1 MIKYKNIIACCLV
14 AVLAILSFSLI
25 PTIGTTARADTIVVD
40 DGKLHIKINNTVNPI
55 AENIGVVGET
65 NYLTVDASLD
75 GDSNIPLSYEWEVKI
90 DNSLDVKIIIENM
103 SEIISFAD
111 IRNYGIYY
119 DGLLGSSLA
128 PNNPFNFNIAG
139 YFNLN
144 NFTPVIFNDLK
155 KPWGVSIYGK
165 NNAFKIINFKLFDN
179 NSYAYPA
186 NSNKLNLAGFA
197 KGTYTL
203 RCKISHP
210 NADTV
215 YSDEVTAT
223 ISVKPVLNF
232 AISPTTKTCY
242 LDDPYIINITGS
254 VTNPFDDSLKFEWFN
269 GANAISDV
277 TGTSFDIKS
286 LAVGT
291 HTIKCKITANYA
303 DTKELTST
311 VTIKNRPTITVTTQP
326 TSKPI
331 VWYGVGDK
339 ISVGGTLTYG
349 LTDDQAITYQW
360 YQNDVAMTGQTATTL
375 DLSALKL
382 DVGQYDFKCKMT
394 STDAVDVTSDV
405 ANIDVKKLKILINKQ
420 PDNIRMVVGTEM
432 KLTTEISLNADV
444 ENVSYKWVVNNIALE
459 NETEPELQLKNFEKG
474 TYEIYCEV
482 TADDEIVRTNSSFVE
497 ITAHFNQT
505 IFILVFVAFVLICAV
520 IIIKKLKGDNRK

>member
-1 MIKYKNIIACCLV
+1 MLALVLLFSASII
-14 AVLAILSFSLI
+14 SLN
-25 PTIGTTARADTIVVD
+25 GMTANADTIVVN

-55 AENIGVVGET
+55 AENVGVVGET

-75 GDSNIPLSYEWEVKI
+75 GDSDIPLSYEWEVKI
-90 DNSLDVKIIIENM
+90 DTALDVKIFSSSSSDIYSFSKIEN
-103 SEIISFAD
+103 
-111 IRNYGIYY
+111 YGTYFRVFGPMLEPSY
-119 DGLLGSSLA
+119 
-128 PNNPFNFNIAG
+128 PFSVDIAG

-144 NFTPVIFNDLK
+144 NFTPVIFNDVK
-155 KPWGVSIYGK
+155 KVWGIKVNGESNPLSISKFQLFGK
-165 NNAFKIINFKLFDN
+165 D
-179 NSYAYPA
+179 SYAYPA

-215 YSDEVTAT
+215 YSNEVTAT
-223 ISVKPVLNF
+223 ISDKPVLNF
-232 AISPTTKTCY
+232 SISPTTKTCY

-269 GANAISDV
+269 GENIISNV
-277 TGTSFDIKS
+277 SGTSFDTKS
-286 LAVGT
+286 LPVGT

-311 VTIKNRPTITVTTQP
+311 VTIKNRPTISVTTQP

-331 VWYGVGDK
+331 VWNGVGDK
-339 ISVGGTLTYG
+339 ISVNSTLTYG
-349 LTDDQAITYQW
+349 LTADQNVKYQW
-360 YQNDVAMTGQTATTL
+360 YQNDVAISGQTATTL

-394 STDAVDVTSDV
+394 STDAIDVFSNV
-405 ANIDVKKLKILINKQ
+405 SKIDVKKLKILINKQ

-432 KLTTEISLNADV
+432 KLVTEISLNADV
-444 ENVSYKWVVNNIALE
+444 KNVSYKWVVNNIALE
-459 NETEPELQLKNFEKG
+459 NETTSELQLENFEKG
-474 TYEIYCEV
+474 TYEIYCEI
-482 TADDEIVRTNSSFVE
+482 TADDEIVRTNTSFVE